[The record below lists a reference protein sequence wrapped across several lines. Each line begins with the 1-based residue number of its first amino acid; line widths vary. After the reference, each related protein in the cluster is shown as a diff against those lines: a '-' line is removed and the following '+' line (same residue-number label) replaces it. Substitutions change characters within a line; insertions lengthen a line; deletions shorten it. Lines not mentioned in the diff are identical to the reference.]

1 MSDVTELRCWPSCID
16 ALDWSQD
23 GIIALA
29 SDERVEL
36 LVKFTR
42 NNIALLKVLIHV
54 SFQTQSATTETKKL
68 HSGSTFPCK
77 FRGLRMKNC
86 RSKSQH
92 LW

>member
-36 LVKFTR
+36 LVGVSTVRIPTLILTR
-42 NNIALLKVLIHV
+42 
-54 SFQTQSATTETKKL
+54 
-68 HSGSTFPCK
+68 C
-77 FRGLRMKNC
+77 
-86 RSKSQH
+86 
-92 LW
+92 